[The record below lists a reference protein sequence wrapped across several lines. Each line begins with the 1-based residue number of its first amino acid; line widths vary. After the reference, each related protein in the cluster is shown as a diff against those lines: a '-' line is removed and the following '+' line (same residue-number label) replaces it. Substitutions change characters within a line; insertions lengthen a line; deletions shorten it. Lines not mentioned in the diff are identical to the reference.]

1 MVQRYTQLCPV
12 AFGAGAVST
21 TGDVAKE
28 FGLSKVLVVTDE
40 NVEKMGHSQKVID
53 GLNEAGI
60 ETVLFNRCEMDAPDY
75 TVQTGADLV
84 KSEGIDGIVG
94 IGGGSVLDTAKGIS
108 TLAANTVD
116 VATLLDFSRKMM
128 PLENPSMKVILIPT
142 TSGTGSESTI
152 IAVIS
157 DTINHEKIGAI
168 APPSF
173 AIVDPELTLDMPREI
188 TLYTGMDAF
197 SHVCEALTSVQPNPH
212 SDILCYDTIERIT
225 KWLPVAAD
233 DPMNLEARENL
244 ALASNNAGI
253 AFNDAM
259 VHLGHAIAHAMGATF
274 HVPHGIACAL
284 VTPVILELT
293 APVYPEK
300 VKKIGTCMGL
310 SVTATEAQEIGFEVA
325 NSLRQFQKQLG
336 IPTLKDLNISREQII
351 GCTTYVANEG
361 LRFLCP
367 VPATEE
373 LISESLAKI
382 YDCYQ

>member
-12 AFGAGAVST
+12 AFGAGALGT

-28 FGLSKVLVVTDE
+28 LGLTKVLVVTDE
-40 NVEKMGHSQKVID
+40 NVEKLGYIQKVID
-53 GLNEAGI
+53 GLKAAGI
-60 ETVLFNRCEMDAPDY
+60 ATVLFNRCEMDAPDY
-75 TVQTGADLV
+75 TVQAGADLAKTEAV
-84 KSEGIDGIVG
+84 DGIIG
-94 IGGGSVLDTAKGIS
+94 IGGGSVLDTAKAIS
-108 TLAANTVD
+108 TLAANSVN

-128 PLENPSMKVILIPT
+128 PLENPSLKLILIPT

-157 DTINHEKIGAI
+157 DTNNHEKIGAI
-168 APPSF
+168 TPPSF
-173 AIVDPELTLDMPREI
+173 AIVDPELTLGMPKAI
-188 TLYTGMDAF
+188 TVYTGMDAL

-225 KWLPVAAD
+225 KWLPIAAAD
-233 DPMNLEARENL
+233 SMNLEARENL

-274 HVPHGIACAL
+274 HIPHGIACAL

-300 VKKIGTCMGL
+300 VRKIGACMGL
-310 SVTATEAQEIGFEVA
+310 TITASDPQAIGREVA
-325 NSLRQFQKQLG
+325 DTLRHFQKQLG
-336 IPTLKDLNISREQII
+336 IPTLPDLNITREQII
-351 GCTTYVANEG
+351 GCTNYVANEG

-373 LISESLAKI
+373 LIAASLAKI
-382 YDCYQ
+382 YDGYQ

>member
-1 MVQRYTQLCPV
+1 MVQRYSQLCPV

-28 FGLSKVLVVTDE
+28 LGFNRVLIVTDE
-40 NVEKMGHSQKVID
+40 NVKKMGHSQKVVD
-53 GLNEAGI
+53 SLTAAGM
-60 ETVLFNRCEMDAPDY
+60 ETFLFADCETDAPDY
-75 TVQTGADLV
+75 TVQSGANLV
-84 KSEGIDGIVG
+84 KTHAIDGIIG

-108 TLAANTVD
+108 TLGANNVS
-116 VATLLDFSRKMM
+116 VSELLDSARNMM
-128 PLENPSMKVILIPT
+128 PLENPPIKLILIPT

-157 DTINHEKIGAI
+157 DTKNHEKIGAI

-173 AIVDPELTLDMPREI
+173 AIVDPELTLGLPKEI
-188 TLYTGMDAF
+188 TVYTGMDAF

-225 KWLPVAAD
+225 KWLPIAAAD
-233 DPMNLEARENL
+233 PLNLEARENL

-274 HVPHGIACAL
+274 HIPHGIACAL

-310 SVTATEAQEIGFEVA
+310 TISATDPHEIGIEVA
-325 NSLRQFQKQLG
+325 NGLRQFQKQLG
-336 IPTLKDLNISREQII
+336 IPTLPDLTISREQII
-351 GCTTYVANEG
+351 GCTNYVANEG

-373 LISESLAKI
+373 CIAASLAKI

>member
-1 MVQRYTQLCPV
+1 MVQRYSQLCPV
-12 AFGAGAVST
+12 AFGAGAAST

-28 FGLSKVLVVTDE
+28 LGFKRVLIVTDE
-40 NVEKMGHSQKVID
+40 NVEKIGHSQKVID
-53 GLNEAGI
+53 SLTAAGM
-60 ETVLFNRCEMDAPDY
+60 ETFLFADCEMDAPDY
-75 TVQTGADLV
+75 TVQAGADLV
-84 KSEGIDGIVG
+84 KTHAIDGIVG

-108 TLAANTVD
+108 TLGANNVS
-116 VATLLDFSRKMM
+116 VSELLNSARNMM
-128 PLENPSMKVILIPT
+128 PLENPPIKLILIPT

-157 DTINHEKIGAI
+157 DTKNHEKIGAI

-173 AIVDPELTLDMPREI
+173 AIVDPELTLGLPKEI
-188 TLYTGMDAF
+188 TVYTGMDAF

-212 SDILCYDTIERIT
+212 SDILCYDAIERIT
-225 KWLPVAAD
+225 KWLPIAAAD
-233 DPMNLEARENL
+233 SMNLDARENL

-259 VHLGHAIAHAMGATF
+259 VHLGHAIAHSMGATF
-274 HVPHGIACAL
+274 HIPHGIACAL
-284 VTPVILELT
+284 VTPIILELT

-310 SVTATEAQEIGFEVA
+310 TISATDPQEIGIEVA
-325 NSLRQFQKQLG
+325 NGLRQFQNQLG
-336 IPTLKDLNISREQII
+336 IPTLQDLNISREQII
-351 GCTTYVANEG
+351 GCTNYVANEG

-373 LISESLAKI
+373 LIAASLGKI
-382 YDCYQ
+382 FDCYQ